1 MLSERQIIWQGSSME
16 TRIKHVAICTENYD
30 RMAEFYKTIFGMKK
44 ITNGM
49 TDATGNYNPERGH
62 ISDGLIGYALLQRQ
76 PGISAGLDHFGF
88 EVDDVPAVLESL
100 SEKYP
105 DILVSK
111 TLDYVPFAGIRA
123 HDPTGNQFDISQNE
137 MANVRE
143 GYKESG
149 WEQARRL
156 SHIAMRAIKPARLA
170 KFYQDVFGLEKDSKL
185 SDSENFYLTD
195 GVTYLAIMPC
205 DNDSYRGMKEGLH
218 HLGFRVDSLASL
230 KQDLDQIASHSP
242 AAAPRKIDVGRDG
255 PIRLKNLQACRIGK
269 HQTSDPD
276 GILLDLV
283 ED

>member
-1 MLSERQIIWQGSSME
+1 ME

-30 RMAEFYKTIFGMKK
+30 RMAEFYKTIFSMKK

-76 PGISAGLDHFGF
+76 PGIGAGLDHFGF
-88 EVDDVPAVLESL
+88 EVDDVPLVLERL
-100 SEKYP
+100 AEKYP
-105 DILVSK
+105 DVLVSK

-123 HDPTGNQFDISQNE
+123 HDPTGNQFDISQKE
-137 MANVRE
+137 MANIRE

-149 WEQARRL
+149 WEQPRRL

-170 KFYQDVFGLEKDSKL
+170 KFYQDVFGLEKVARL
-185 SDSENFYLTD
+185 SDSENLYLTD
-195 GVTYLAIMPC
+195 GVTYLAIMSC

-218 HLGFRVDSLASL
+218 HIGFRVESLASA
-230 KQDLDQIASHSP
+230 KRDLDQIASHSP

-255 PIRLKNLQACRIGK
+255 PIRLKNLQACRIGT

-276 GILLDLV
+276 GILLDLA
-283 ED
+283 EE

>member
-1 MLSERQIIWQGSSME
+1 MA

-30 RMAEFYKTIFGMKK
+30 RMAEFYQTIFGMKK

-88 EVDDVPAVLESL
+88 EVEDLSAVLEKL
-100 SEKYP
+100 AEKYP
-105 DILVSK
+105 DVLVSK

-123 HDPTGNQFDISQNE
+123 HDPTGNQFDISQNQ
-137 MANVRE
+137 MTNVRE

-149 WEQARRL
+149 WEQPRKL

-170 KFYQDVFGLEKDSKL
+170 KFYQDVFGLEKVSKL
-185 SDSENFYLTD
+185 SDRENFYLTD
-195 GVTYLAIMPC
+195 GVVYLAIMPC

-218 HLGFRVDSLASL
+218 HLGFRVESLERVKEELEQMGS
-230 KQDLDQIASHSP
+230 QSP

-255 PIRLKNLQACRIGK
+255 SIRLKNLQACRLGK
-269 HQTSDPD
+269 HQASDPD
-276 GILLDLV
+276 GILLDLAA
-283 ED
+283 E

>member
-1 MLSERQIIWQGSSME
+1 ME

-49 TDATGNYNPERGH
+49 TDATGTYNPDRGH

-88 EVDDVPAVLESL
+88 EVENVPAVLEKL

-123 HDPTGNQFDISQNE
+123 HDPTGNQFDISQHE
-137 MANVRE
+137 MANIRE

-149 WEQARRL
+149 WEQPRRL

-170 KFYQDVFGLEKDSKL
+170 KFYQDVFGLEKVSSL

-195 GVTYLAIMPC
+195 GVAYLAIMPC
-205 DNDSYRGMKEGLH
+205 DNDSYRGMKEGMH
-218 HLGFRVDSLASL
+218 HLGFKVEKMDAV
-230 KQDLDQIASHSP
+230 KQDLDHICATHP
-242 AAAPRKIDVGRDG
+242 DAAPRKIDIGRDG

-269 HQTSDPD
+269 HQISDPD
-276 GILLDLV
+276 GILLDLA
-283 ED
+283 EEI

>member
-1 MLSERQIIWQGSSME
+1 ME

-30 RMAEFYKTIFGMKK
+30 RMAEFYKSIFGMKK

-49 TDATGNYNPERGH
+49 TDAIGNYNPERGH

-88 EVDDVPAVLESL
+88 EVDDVSAVLAKL
-100 SEKYP
+100 AEKYP

-123 HDPTGNQFDISQNE
+123 HDPTGNQFDISQSE

-149 WEQARRL
+149 WEQPRRL

-170 KFYQDVFGLEKDSKL
+170 KFYQEVFGLEKDNKL
-185 SDSENFYLTD
+185 SDSENIYLTD
-195 GVTYLAIMPC
+195 GVAYLAIMPC

-218 HLGFRVDSLASL
+218 HLGFRVEDLNSA
-230 KQDLDQIASHSP
+230 KNDLDQIGARAP
-242 AAAPRKIDVGRDG
+242 GAAPRKIEVGRDG
-255 PIRLKNLQACRIGK
+255 AIRLKNLQACRIGT

-276 GILLDLV
+276 GILLDLA
-283 ED
+283 EG

>member
-1 MLSERQIIWQGSSME
+1 MTMG

-30 RMAEFYKTIFGMKK
+30 RMAEFYKSVFGMKK

-88 EVDDVPAVLESL
+88 EVDDVSDVLEKL
-100 SEKYP
+100 AEKYP

-123 HDPTGNQFDISQNE
+123 HDPTGNQFDISQNQ

-149 WEQARRL
+149 WERPRRL

-170 KFYQDVFGLEKDSKL
+170 KFYQDVFGLEKVEKL

-195 GVTYLAIMPC
+195 GVAYLAIMPC

-218 HLGFRVDSLASL
+218 HLGFRVENVENT
-230 KQDLDQIASHSP
+230 QTDLEQLGARSP
-242 AAAPRKIDVGRDG
+242 AAGPRKIDVGRDG

-276 GILLDLV
+276 GILLDLA
-283 ED
+283 EE